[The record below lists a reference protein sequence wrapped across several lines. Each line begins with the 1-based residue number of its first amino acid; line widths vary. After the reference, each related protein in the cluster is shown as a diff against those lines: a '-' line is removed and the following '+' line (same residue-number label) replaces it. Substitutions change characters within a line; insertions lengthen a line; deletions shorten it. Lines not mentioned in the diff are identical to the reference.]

1 MTILGGSFSLNNA
14 NPISKFLSYCELEW
28 VPAWV
33 WFLFWLKRF
42 VWRCQVAVQ
51 IEEVFISPLLQLPL
65 CPSLLLPPPFGNVMP
80 RSRGLHSSLRT
91 RLNQLNANVES
102 HLDLDLVWSFVLH
115 LVSCT
120 WRWSM
125 KRLHDDDAVTQV
137 RSATMRPRLSLAG
150 HEETQNTR
158 LVISFLRA
166 LLLNRVSCVCS
177 LTHSLSHSL
186 AGDNMPSW
194 QRAAWSN
201 NLAALAEAAASHTA
215 RNDCEG
221 RRRISLSCWN
231 VCRARDW
238 MISVVQCQR
247 IFHRWVRVPN

>member
-1 MTILGGSFSLNNA
+1 MS
-14 NPISKFLSYCELEW
+14 
-28 VPAWV
+28 
-33 WFLFWLKRF
+33 
-42 VWRCQVAVQ
+42 RCQVAVQ

-65 CPSLLLPPPFGNVMP
+65 CPSLLLPPPFGNVMA

-91 RLNQLNANVES
+91 RLNQLNVNVES
-102 HLDLDLVWSFVLH
+102 HLDLDLVWSLVLH

-150 HEETQNTR
+150 HKETQSTR

-177 LTHSLSHSL
+177 LTHTLSLSPTLLQATTCLHGS
-186 AGDNMPSW
+186 G
-194 QRAAWSN
+194 QH
-201 NLAALAEAAASHTA
+201 EATT
-215 RNDCEG
+215 G
-221 RRRISLSCWN
+221 
-231 VCRARDW
+231 
-238 MISVVQCQR
+238 
-247 IFHRWVRVPN
+247 